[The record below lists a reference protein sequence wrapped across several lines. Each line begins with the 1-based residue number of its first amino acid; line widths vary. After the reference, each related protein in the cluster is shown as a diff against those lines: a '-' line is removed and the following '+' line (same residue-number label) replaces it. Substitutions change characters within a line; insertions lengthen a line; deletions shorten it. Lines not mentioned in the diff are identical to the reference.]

1 MEDIHIY
8 SFVSLIMVLMLVCHF
23 LLQLNQLVELY
34 LYGNRLCSL
43 PPEVGCLV
51 SLQTLALSENSITSL
66 PDSIAALTKLHV
78 LDLRHN
84 KLQEVRQTFTA
95 KSVVLWHVKLGR
107 YHKQM
112 LLLCVGLFIHQNFT
126 VGRGEDESSDEN
138 VSLFSQG
145 S

>member
-1 MEDIHIY
+1 M
-8 SFVSLIMVLMLVCHF
+8 
-23 LLQLNQLVELY
+23 ELY

-84 KLQEVRQTFTA
+84 KLQEVRSTFRM
-95 KSVVLWHVKLGR
+95 KSGVIWCIKLEG
-107 YHKQM
+107 
-112 LLLCVGLFIHQNFT
+112 VII
-126 VGRGEDESSDEN
+126 
-138 VSLFSQG
+138 
-145 S
+145 